1 MAKVGPIFLNSFV
14 HQLYQARVSFKNR
27 LVPLHVCYKVRPHSV
42 EKAQN
47 IHLIQSRLVLLCTAL
62 PTLHDDHEVQFHSA
76 GAQRKVIFNQTF
88 DCHLTMETHVSI
100 LVRSA
105 NFELRRISSI
115 RHLLSTD
122 ATKTLVSAFVL
133 SCLDYCNSLLFGCP
147 QYLLNKLQKV
157 QNNAARLVLRV
168 SKTDHI
174 SPHLASLHWLP
185 IDSRIQYKLSSLCYN
200 CLNSTA
206 PDYLTELLRIYKPT
220 RQLRSSSDT
229 SILCIPAVRT
239 HSLGQRSFSYAAP
252 TVWNTL
258 PYEIRSSNTISSFKS
273 SLKTYLFQQSY

>member
-1 MAKVGPIFLNSFV
+1 MKT
-14 HQLYQARVSFKNR
+14 QA
-27 LVPLHVCYKVRPHSV
+27 
-42 EKAQN
+42 
-47 IHLIQSRLVLLCTAL
+47 
-62 PTLHDDHEVQFHSA
+62 
-76 GAQRKVIFNQTF
+76 FN
-88 DCHLTMETHVSI
+88 

-115 RHLLSTD
+115 HHLLSTD
-122 ATKTLVSAFVL
+122 ATKILVSAFVL
-133 SCLDYCNSLLFGCP
+133 SRLDYCNSLLFGCP

-168 SKTDHI
+168 SKMDHI

-185 IDSRIQYKLSSLCYN
+185 IASRIQYKLSSLCYN

-206 PDYLTELLRIYKPT
+206 PDYFTELLRIYKPT
-220 RQLRSSSDT
+220 CQLCSSSDT
-229 SILCIPAVRT
+229 SILCIPTVRT

-258 PYEIRSSNTISSFKS
+258 P
-273 SLKTYLFQQSY
+273 

>member
-1 MAKVGPIFLNSFV
+1 MLN
-14 HQLYQARVSFKNR
+14 QACASCTPFTLDCRLTMKTRVSN
-27 LVPLHVCYKVRPHSV
+27 
-42 EKAQN
+42 
-47 IHLIQSRLVLLCTAL
+47 
-62 PTLHDDHEVQFHSA
+62 
-76 GAQRKVIFNQTF
+76 
-88 DCHLTMETHVSI
+88 M
-100 LVRSA
+100 VRSA

-133 SCLDYCNSLLFGCP
+133 SRLDNCNSLLFGCP
-147 QYLLNKLQKV
+147 QYLLKKLQKV
-157 QNNAARLVLRV
+157 QNNAARLFLRV

-206 PDYLTELLRIYKPT
+206 PDYLTELLRIFKPT

-229 SILCIPAVRT
+229 SILCIPTVRT

-258 PYEIRSSNTISSFKS
+258 PYEIRSSNTSSYFKS